1 MNANTISVHLHL
13 NEKIHQNELGV
24 SKRHDSEDHS
34 EECLILLSAHL
45 DCWHKKK
52 KKTSNVVFGHATLQF
67 SRKSITILK
76 TAKTVVSLSDVCA

>member
-1 MNANTISVHLHL
+1 MNANKISVHLHL

-24 SKRHDSEDHS
+24 PKLHDSKDHS
-34 EECLILLSAHL
+34 EECLIHLPAHL

-52 KKTSNVVFGHATLQF
+52 PSNVVFGHATLQF

-76 TAKTVVSLSDVCA
+76 TAKTVVSLSDACV